1 VLLHSGG
8 LVYQDHLG
16 SGNER
21 SAWIGN
27 QAADGASAGLGKRY
41 GTRAQEKNTKSKKIP
56 YSPEECIRAIH
67 EQPPYPESQ
76 SNIQP
81 IRPSIIHKSL
91 QNLYVAANKHSPTK
105 CLLKRM
111 NGAFIDNRLSR
122 KKRRGTRNDLALAK
136 IVSGRVQKPVRE
148 CTSRF
153 PHQVYIFGSRSSDKT
168 AWMVSLK

>member
-136 IVSGRVQKPVRE
+136 LFPVGSKSQLENVRADFRTKYIYSDRE
-148 CTSRF
+148 APTRLLGWF
-153 PHQVYIFGSRSSDKT
+153 P
-168 AWMVSLK
+168 